1 MTSGLRAAA
10 EHFLRAAVGPVA
22 IEPAALERATGL
34 VRDFLAGAV
43 DGDALRAALGGAT
56 TRAHQA
62 RPQTVALLQLLGVL
76 TPAEGNLSLLGLGT
90 ALRPFTRQV
99 KAAAADD
106 SVKAIAVVV
115 DSPGGLLGMV
125 PEAAAAMRAA
135 RQRKPVVVAVAG
147 LNASAAYWIT
157 AGGSRM
163 TATPSASVGA
173 VGVFCVRPSIVRQ
186 LDQEGIDVAVFSAG
200 KYKTEGLEVVPLTN
214 AERSATQARVDEA
227 YRAVRGGR
235 RGGPIGARREG
246 TGLVRPGPHRQRGRG
261 APARHDRRGRRG
273 RRHNRPGGRGA
284 GAHGGIR
291 RAARGP
297 HGPAARRRPGALGA
311 GGARAASPRAG
322 ESGRTRPH
330 VELDDDKGR
339 STRPRINA
347 RSPSGPRDD
356 TGQDRTHPPA
366 HATRPLET
374 EALSARRLTEDGTWL
389 HD

>member
-1 MTSGLRAAA
+1 MATPCAPRSAGRRPAPIKRDRRRSRSCSCSASG
-10 EHFLRAAVGPVA
+10 
-22 IEPAALERATGL
+22 
-34 VRDFLAGAV
+34 
-43 DGDALRAALGGAT
+43 
-56 TRAHQA
+56 
-62 RPQTVALLQLLGVL
+62 RPPRGF
-76 TPAEGNLSLLGLGT
+76 SLLGLGT

-147 LNASAAYWIT
+147 LNASAVYWIT

-227 YRAVRGGR
+227 YQQFVADVAAGR
-235 RGGPIGARREG
+235 LVPGARVRDSFGQGRIVSAAEG
-246 TGLVRPGPHRQRGRG
+246 LRLGMIDAVEEVDDTIARV
-261 APARHDRRGRRG
+261 AAEPARMAAFD
-273 RRHNRPGGRGA
+273 A
-284 GAHGGIR
+284 R
-291 RAARGP
+291 RAALT
-297 HGPAARRRPGALGA
+297 ARLLA
-311 GGARAASPRAG
+311 GARARWVQAALAPHRRALARAAG
-322 ESGRTRPH
+322 
-330 VELDDDKGR
+330 LDH
-339 STRPRINA
+339 T
-347 RSPSGPRDD
+347 
-356 TGQDRTHPPA
+356 
-366 HATRPLET
+366 
-374 EALSARRLTEDGTWL
+374 
-389 HD
+389 